1 MKFNPR
7 LLLMAG
13 LEDRTVSASM
23 VRATF
28 KLQKQSPSKTELRE
42 FVGRTHW
49 ICAQPG
55 WEEIADAALEWALT
69 A

>member
-1 MKFNPR
+1 
-7 LLLMAG
+7 
-13 LEDRTVSASM
+13 M

-42 FVGRTHW
+42 FPGRTHW
-49 ICAQPG
+49 ICGQPG
-55 WEEIADAALEWALT
+55 WEEVADAALEWALT